1 MRILL
6 DESLPKKLALALP
19 DHEVRTVPQMG
30 WAGTKNGEL
39 LRRAESEFDVFV
51 TADQN
56 LQYQQNLTG
65 FNIAV
70 LVLVAGSNRLESLL
84 PLVPALNAELERIQA
99 GTIARV
105 TVD

>member
-70 LVLVAGSNRLESLL
+70 LALVAGSNRLESLL